1 MNILGIATPGPN
13 AAVALFNNHAI
24 VAAIEEEKLNRG
36 NDQHAIPLL
45 ALDRVLASASVK
57 LSDIDTIALAN
68 FSSSAKKNR
77 RKDSAHQADLAHF
90 RQLLGGRRFSQFDH
104 HLCHAASAF
113 YTSDFSR
120 SLILTLDH
128 GSNGSAGLVSLGEG
142 DQIRSLHPLA
152 FPNSLGWFYS
162 HVAELAGLRAQHDEH
177 KLQWLSKDGEPEY
190 LDTFR
195 KLFVWNSKHLPV
207 LDRKYFSS
215 GPDGTGVF
223 APRLYRELGLSR
235 STTPKERS
243 VRAALARSAQDLLEE
258 IVLQLAESFRESTEA
273 DSLCLAGGVFQN
285 VLLVRALE
293 QRSSFRN
300 VYVQPVAGNAGTSVG
315 AAFLAR
321 KKTTGRSGRVP
332 LASLALGPEPKSQE
346 IKSVLD
352 NCKIV
357 YKYLNGEEQ
366 LLEETSR
373 HLDRGKIVA
382 WCQGRTEFGHR
393 ALGNRSLLASPFN
406 EYVLDNVNQ
415 FIKHREE
422 FHPFAL
428 SVPAERAH
436 EFFECGPNC
445 RFMASLG
452 DLKNPVVGLER
463 FAFNG
468 SAVRV
473 HTVEKQSNP
482 LFWKLLHKF
491 GESAPAPILVN
502 TSFNLFGEPLVTDP
516 RSAVR
521 SFYCAGV
528 DALAVGPFLVVK

>member
-1 MNILGIATPGPN
+1 MNILGISTPGPN
-13 AAVALFNNHAI
+13 AAATLFDNRGI
-24 VAAIEEEKLNRG
+24 VSAIEEEKLTRL
-36 NDQHAIPLL
+36 NDSQALPQLAIPQIL
-45 ALDRVLASASVK
+45 AAADLRLSEVNAIAVADRGSASKRAHPKGSDREAVLAH
-57 LSDIDTIALAN
+57 L
-68 FSSSAKKNR
+68 
-77 RKDSAHQADLAHF
+77 
-90 RQLLGGRRFSQFDH
+90 RQLLAGRRFACFDH
-104 HLCHAASAF
+104 HLCHAASGF

-120 SLILTLDH
+120 SLVLTLDH
-128 GSNGSAGLVSLGEG
+128 GAGASSGLVALGQ
-142 DQIRSLHPLA
+142 DDHLKPLRSLQ
-152 FPNSLGWFYS
+152 FPNSFGWFYS
-162 HVAELAGLRAQHDEH
+162 RVTQLAGLRPRRDEH

-195 KLFVWNSKHLPV
+195 ELYTWNSKGLPS
-207 LDRKYFSS
+207 LDRRFFKH
-215 GPDGTGVF
+215 GPGGTGVF
-223 APRLYRELGLSR
+223 APRLYRELGLPR
-235 STTPKERS
+235 NVAPVDGQ
-243 VRAALARSAQDLLEE
+243 VRANLARSAQEALEE
-258 IVLQLAESFRESTEA
+258 FVLRLAENGRELTGA
-273 DSLCLAGGVFQN
+273 DALCLAGGVFQN

-293 QRSSFRN
+293 HRSSFRH
-300 VYVQPVAGNAGTSVG
+300 VYVQPVADNAGTALG

-321 KKTTGRSGRVP
+321 KKATGRPGRSP
-332 LASLALGPEPKSQE
+332 LGSLALGPEPTSHE

-357 YKYLNGEEQ
+357 YKYVNSEDD
-366 LLEETSR
+366 LLTETSH
-373 HLDRGKIVA
+373 HLDRGKIVG

-406 EYVLDNVNQ
+406 EYVLNNVNQ

-436 EFFECGPNC
+436 EFFDCGPNC

-452 DLKNPVVGLER
+452 DLKNPIAGLER
-463 FAFNG
+463 FTFNG
-468 SAVRV
+468 AAVRV
-473 HTVEKQSNP
+473 HTVERQANP

-521 SFYCAGV
+521 SFYCSGV
-528 DALAVGPFLVVK
+528 DVLAIGSFLVVK

>member
-1 MNILGIATPGPN
+1 MNILGISTPGPN
-13 AAVALFNNHAI
+13 AAAALFDNRGI
-24 VAAIEEEKLNRG
+24 VAAVEEEKLTRL
-36 NDQHAIPLL
+36 NDSHALPQLALQQLL
-45 ALDRVLASASVK
+45 AAAS
-57 LSDIDTIALAN
+57 LRFSDIGAIAFADRGT
-68 FSSSAKKNR
+68 KNR
-77 RKDSAHQADLAHF
+77 NGQKRSPAREAMLARL
-90 RQLLGGRRFSQFDH
+90 RQLLAGRRFLSFDH
-104 HLCHAASAF
+104 HLCHAASTF

-128 GSNGSAGLVSLGEG
+128 GANSSSGLIAIGE
-142 DQIRSLHPLA
+142 DDNLKPLHSLA

-162 HVAELAGLRAQHDEH
+162 CVTQLTGLRPQRDEH
-177 KLQWLSKDGEPEY
+177 KLQWLSKDGQPDY
-190 LDTFR
+190 LEIFR
-195 KLFVWNSKHLPV
+195 KLFTWNSKGLPSF
-207 LDRKYFSS
+207 DRRHFTH
-215 GPDGTGVF
+215 GPDGSGVF

-235 STTPKERS
+235 SAAPERT
-243 VRAALARSAQDLLEE
+243 VRANLARSAQEALEE
-258 IVLQLAESFRESTEA
+258 LVLHLAENIREQIGV

-293 QRSSFRN
+293 ERSSFRN
-300 VYVQPVAGNAGTSVG
+300 VYVQPVAGNAGTSLG

-321 KKTTGRSGRVP
+321 KKATGRSGRAP
-332 LASLALGPEPKSQE
+332 LGSLALGPEPTSQE

-357 YKYLNGEEQ
+357 YKYLNSEDELLAETTHQ
-366 LLEETSR
+366 LE
-373 HLDRGKIVA
+373 RGKIVG

-436 EFFECGPNC
+436 EFFDCGSNC

-452 DLKNPVVGLER
+452 DLKNPIAGLER
-463 FAFNG
+463 FTFNG
-468 SAVRV
+468 TAVRV
-473 HTVEKQSNP
+473 HTVERQANP

-521 SFYCAGV
+521 SFYCSGV
-528 DALAVGPFLVVK
+528 DALAIGSFLVVK

>member
-1 MNILGIATPGPN
+1 MNILGISTAGPN
-13 AAVALFNNHAI
+13 AAAALFDGRGI
-24 VAAIEEEKLNRG
+24 VAAIEEEKLTRL
-36 NDQHAIPLL
+36 NDLHALPQL
-45 ALDRVLASASVK
+45 ALKQILAAAK
-57 LSDIDTIALAN
+57 LNLSDVASIAFADRGAN
-68 FSSSAKKNR
+68 GRNGRKKNPAR
-77 RKDSAHQADLAHF
+77 EAMLAQL
-90 RQLLGGRRFSQFDH
+90 RQLLAGRRFLGFDH
-104 HLCHAASAF
+104 HLCHQASAF

-120 SLILTLDH
+120 SLVFTLDH
-128 GSNGSAGLVSLGEG
+128 GANASSGSIALGE
-142 DQIRSLHPLA
+142 DDDLKPLRTLT

-162 HVAELAGLRAQHDEH
+162 RVTELAGLRPQRDEH

-190 LDTFR
+190 LEAFR
-195 KLFVWNSKHLPV
+195 KLFSRNSKGLPA
-207 LDRKYFSS
+207 LERRYFTN
-215 GPDGTGVF
+215 GPDGTGIF
-223 APRLYRELGLSR
+223 APRFYRELGFARASAPVDR
-235 STTPKERS
+235 T
-243 VRAALARSAQDLLEE
+243 VRANLARSAQKALEE
-258 IVLQLAESFRESTEA
+258 FVLLLAEDFREQIGA

-300 VYVQPVAGNAGTSVG
+300 VYVQPVAGNAGTALG

-321 KKTTGRSGRVP
+321 KKTTGRSGRAP
-332 LASLALGPEPKSQE
+332 LGSLALGPEPTSHE

-357 YKYLNGEEQ
+357 YKYLNSEDE
-366 LLEETSR
+366 LLTETSR
-373 HLDRGKIVA
+373 QLDRGKIVG

-436 EFFECGPNC
+436 EFFNCGPNC

-452 DLKNPVVGLER
+452 DLKNPIAGLER
-463 FAFNG
+463 FTFNG

-473 HTVEKQSNP
+473 HTVERQANP

-521 SFYCAGV
+521 SFYCSGV
-528 DALAVGPFLVVK
+528 DALAIGSFLVVK

>member
-1 MNILGIATPGPN
+1 MNILGISTAGPN
-13 AAVALFNNHAI
+13 AAAALFDDRGI
-24 VAAIEEEKLNRG
+24 VAAIEEEKLTRL
-36 NDQHAIPLL
+36 NDSHALPQL
-45 ALDRVLASASVK
+45 ALKQVLATATLE
-57 LSDIDTIALAN
+57 LSDVGSIAFADRGTN
-68 FSSSAKKNR
+68 GRNGRKKNPAR
-77 RKDSAHQADLAHF
+77 EAMLAHL
-90 RQLLGGRRFSQFDH
+90 RQLLAGRRFLSFDH

-120 SLILTLDH
+120 SLVLTLDH
-128 GSNGSAGLVSLGEG
+128 GAGGFAGSVAIGE
-142 DQIRSLHPLA
+142 DDNLKPLQALA
-152 FPNSLGWFYS
+152 FPNSFGWFYS
-162 HVAELAGLRAQHDEH
+162 RATQLAGLRPQRDEH
-177 KLQWLSKDGEPEY
+177 KLQWLSKDGQPEY
-190 LDTFR
+190 LEAFR
-195 KLFVWNSKHLPV
+195 KLFTWNSKGLPA
-207 LDRKYFSS
+207 LDRRYYAH
-215 GPDGTGVF
+215 GPDGTGAL
-223 APRLYRELGLSR
+223 APRLYRELDLSR
-235 STTPKERS
+235 SGAPVERT
-243 VRAALARSAQDLLEE
+243 VRANLARSAQKALEE
-258 IVLQLAESFRESTEA
+258 FTLRLAENIREQIGA

-300 VYVQPVAGNAGTSVG
+300 VYVQPVAGNAGTALG
-315 AAFLAR
+315 GAFLAR
-321 KKTTGRSGRVP
+321 KKATGRSGRAP
-332 LASLALGPEPKSQE
+332 LGSLALGPEPSSHE

-357 YKYLNGEEQ
+357 YKYLNSQDE
-366 LLEETSR
+366 LLAETSLQLER
-373 HLDRGKIVA
+373 AKIVG

-436 EFFECGPNC
+436 EFFDCGANC

-452 DLKNPVVGLER
+452 DLKNSIAGLER
-463 FAFNG
+463 FTFNG

-473 HTVEKQSNP
+473 HTVERQANP
-482 LFWKLLHKF
+482 LFWRLLHKF

-521 SFYCAGV
+521 SFYCSGV
-528 DALAVGPFLVVK
+528 DALAIGSFLVVK